1 MRRIVI
7 TFTAYFAAN
16 NESIRRN
23 QTTIIMY
30 IHQYKDWP
38 HFTWDAKAFA
48 SLLLEAR
55 HKQGRILGRMEA
67 LGFYLQEEAKLET
80 LALNVI
86 KSGEIEGEILATDK
100 VRSSLARKL
109 GVHIAGMV
117 ASTRHID
124 GVVEMM
130 LDATRNFNTPLTHE
144 RLFGWQ
150 AALFPTGHSGMYAI
164 EAGKYRT
171 NAKDDPMQIVSGAM
185 GREKVHYTAPH
196 SVLLKKEMTAFL
208 KWFNKKD
215 TLDPL
220 LKAAIA
226 HLWFEMIHPFD
237 DGNGRVGRAIMD
249 MQLAKADGTSQ
260 RFYSLTTQILKERK
274 AYYKQLEKAG
284 EGTLD
289 ITEWIQW
296 FLQCL
301 NNTFEATKEVLE
313 TIISKATFWQT
324 HATTVLNP
332 RQVLMIHKLFEGF
345 DGNLNTSK
353 WAKLTKTSADT
364 ALRDIQD
371 LETKKVLQKDTG
383 GGRSTSYSLVLQ

>member
-1 MRRIVI
+1 
-7 TFTAYFAAN
+7 
-16 NESIRRN
+16 
-23 QTTIIMY
+23 MY
-30 IHQYKDWP
+30 LHQYKDWP
-38 HFTWDAKAFA
+38 NFTWDAEAFA
-48 SLLLEAR
+48 ALLLEAR

-67 LGFYLQEEAKLET
+67 LGFNLQEEAKLET

-86 KSGEIEGEILATDK
+86 RSGEIEGEILATDK

-109 GVHIAGMV
+109 GVPIAGMV
-117 ASTRHID
+117 PSSRHID
-124 GVVEMM
+124 GLVDMM

-150 AALFPTGHSGMYAI
+150 AALFPTGHSGMYLV

-171 NAKDDPMQIVSGAM
+171 NTSADPMQIVSGAL
-185 GREKVHYTAPH
+185 GREKVHYTAPD
-196 SVLLKKEMTAFL
+196 SALLHKEMTRYL

-215 TLDPL
+215 ALDPF
-220 LKAAIA
+220 LKAAIS
-226 HLWFEMIHPFD
+226 HLWFEMVHPFD
-237 DGNGRVGRAIMD
+237 DGNGRVGRAIID
-249 MQLAKADGTSQ
+249 MQLAKADGTAQ

-284 EGTLD
+284 EDGLD
-289 ITEWIQW
+289 ITCWIQW

-301 NNTFEATKEVLE
+301 NHAFDATKEVLE
-313 TIISKATFWQT
+313 AIINKATFWQT

-332 RQVLMIHKLFEGF
+332 RQVVMIHKLFDGF

-353 WAKLTKTSADT
+353 WAKLAKTSQDT

-371 LETKKVLQKDTG
+371 LEAKRVLQKDAG
-383 GGRSTSYSLVLQ
+383 GGRSTSYSLVPQ

>member
-1 MRRIVI
+1 
-7 TFTAYFAAN
+7 
-16 NESIRRN
+16 
-23 QTTIIMY
+23 MY

-38 HFTWDAKAFA
+38 NFTWDAEAFA
-48 SLLLEAR
+48 TLLLEAR

-67 LGFYLQEEAKLET
+67 LGFNLQEEAKLET

-86 KSGEIEGEILATDK
+86 KSGEIEGEVLATDK

-117 ASTRHID
+117 PSSRHID
-124 GVVEMM
+124 GVVDMM
-130 LDATRNFNTPLTHE
+130 LDATHNYTTPLSHE

-150 AALFPTGHSGMYAI
+150 AALFPTGHSGMYTI

-171 NAKDDPMQIVSGAM
+171 NAKDDLMQIVSGAM
-185 GREKVHYTAPH
+185 GREKVHYTAPD
-196 SVLLKKEMTAFL
+196 SVLLKKEMTGFL
-208 KWFNKKD
+208 KWFNKKN
-215 TLDPL
+215 TQDPL

-274 AYYKQLEKAG
+274 AYYKQLENTG
-284 EGTLD
+284 EGSLD
-289 ITEWIQW
+289 ITDWIVW

-301 NNTFEATKEVLE
+301 NNTFDATKDVLE
-313 TIISKATFWQT
+313 NIISKATFWQI

-332 RQVLMIHKLFEGF
+332 RQVLMLHKLFKDF
-345 DGNLNTSK
+345 DGKLNTSK

-383 GGRSTSYSLVLQ
+383 GGRSTSYSLALK